1 MECTRAM
8 HRTKRMSWRREPTLP
23 GEELKR
29 NNTFPRNNR
38 EVDETN
44 ESREGLDYSVTYLL
58 LSAFC
63 YL

>member
-1 MECTRAM
+1 
-8 HRTKRMSWRREPTLP
+8 MSWRREPTLP